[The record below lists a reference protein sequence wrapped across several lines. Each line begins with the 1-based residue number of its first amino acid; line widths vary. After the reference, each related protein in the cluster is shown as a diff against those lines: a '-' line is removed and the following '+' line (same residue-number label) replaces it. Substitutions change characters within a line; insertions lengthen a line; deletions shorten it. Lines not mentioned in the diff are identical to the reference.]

1 VNRKKLVELR
11 GEVSR
16 QQIAEELGITPQMLG
31 AIERGNRTPSLPLAQ
46 KIASYYNV
54 SIEFIFFNENR
65 NKSFPFINPN
75 KEVI

>member
-1 VNRKKLVELR
+1 VNRKTLIELR
-11 GEVSR
+11 GENSR

-46 KIASYYNV
+46 KIASHYSV
-54 SIEFIFFNENR
+54 SIEFIFFNKNR
-65 NKSFPFINPN
+65 NETFPFVNHN